1 MKKLHKI
8 LLLTLV
14 GTLLGSLH
22 AAAQTDG
29 SKKSKKNADDVVF
42 DTWAPVQ
49 KEDVEVDS
57 TIVYPHYYTYHTRA
71 RGYNDRIVVR
81 WMPDEYIPLRFL
93 YEYGATLIRTHEE
106 GARNG
111 NSDFICDT
119 LALSI
124 KPLSLDDFVTRFGAA
139 DTLAA
144 AAAQTVYGRSAD
156 STLTKAPW
164 GSMASLVE
172 QWEQQQE
179 LFGYAAMVAE
189 QRPDLA
195 EAMGL
200 GYTDRTAK
208 ADVDYTY
215 YLKPNI
221 PDSLLLYNVTMC
233 QPVRLGQYKPEKL
246 EMNLRDSITPP
257 LRVSLYWLSG
267 DYSFYDIE
275 RRTEGGEWKKLNNRP
290 YVYMSPD
297 DGNDMQS
304 DDNILF
310 LDLVPEP
317 AIYEYRVS
325 AYDLFGDKTLPTDPH
340 KVAVKDQTPPTAPYI
355 THIEILRGDTTIH
368 AQLFFDTNYRDED
381 LRGFVPF
388 YNNPLFMDADTW
400 VPLTQELINPTDTT
414 VTVNVTGLASGKIC
428 IAATDWS
435 GNISQSAPVNIDIA
449 DLKAPDAPTNLR
461 YTTDLASGTVRLVWD
476 APEDDDVMQY
486 QVLFANDSTH
496 MFIPVTSVPSVRDT
510 VFVDTLAMDVNQ
522 RYIYY
527 KVKAIDYSTNE
538 SPLSEMLQVLRPS
551 HLVPQTCHLDSAW
564 QDKDR
569 LYIRWIASNEAQIRA
584 HYLYR
589 REQGQKDWTLLR
601 ILNGDS
607 VKAEGNRIYIEDR
620 PRPSQERWEYAVETM
635 TFSDISSGL
644 SLVYSVKFNG
654 YRQFACPATLQGD
667 FLGTSKNE
675 TRLVWDVN
683 GTLPDYDKWYWCIY
697 RKGQKDTRMKFH
709 LTAKKEERDFS
720 DFLLR
725 EGEEAEY
732 YITLMMPGVG
742 ESLPS
747 NTVKVT
753 YKK

>member
-1 MKKLHKI
+1 MKKIYKI

-14 GTLLGSLH
+14 GTLLGNLH
-22 AAAQTDG
+22 AAAQEDG
-29 SKKSKKNADDVVF
+29 SKKSKRDDGLVYG
-42 DTWAPVQ
+42 TWSPGKRETIAI
-49 KEDVEVDS
+49 DS
-57 TIVYPHYYTYHTRA
+57 TEVREQSFTYYA
-71 RGYNDRIVVR
+71 QVRGYNDRIVVR
-81 WMPDEYIPLRFL
+81 WMADEYVPLRFL
-93 YEYGATLIRTHEE
+93 YEYGATLIRTHIE
-106 GARNG
+106 GTTTSNRLLK
-111 NSDFICDT
+111 SDT
-119 LALSI
+119 LSTNI
-124 KPLSLDDFVTRFGAA
+124 KPLSIEEFRSLFQANDSLAAGAA
-139 DTLAA
+139 
-144 AAAQTVYGRSAD
+144 QVVYGRSAD

-179 LFGYAAMVAE
+179 LFGFAAMISE

-200 GYTDRTAK
+200 SYTDRTARPGI
-208 ADVDYTY
+208 DYTY
-215 YLKPNI
+215 YLQPNI
-221 PDSLLLYNVTMC
+221 PDTLLLYNVSMC
-233 QPVRLGQYKPEKL
+233 QPVRLGAYEPEKL
-246 EMNLRDSITPP
+246 LLNLMDSITPP
-257 LRVSLYWLSG
+257 LRVSLYWPSTP
-267 DYSFYDIE
+267 YSYYDIE
-275 RRTEGGEWKKLNNRP
+275 RRNEGGEWQKLNEHP
-290 YVYMSPD
+290 YVYLSHD
-297 DGNDMQS
+297 DGVDGQA
-304 DDNILF
+304 DENILF
-310 LDLVPEP
+310 LDIVPEP
-317 AIYEYRVS
+317 AVYEYRIS
-325 AYDLFGDKTLPTDPH
+325 AYDLFGDKTLPTDPYR
-340 KVAVKDQTPPTAPYI
+340 VAVKDQTPPTAPYI

-368 AQLFFDTNYRDED
+368 AQLFFDTSYRDED

-388 YNNPLFMDADTW
+388 YNNPLLMDVDSW
-400 VPLTQELINPTDTT
+400 VPLTQELINPADTT

-428 IAATDWS
+428 VAAVDWS
-435 GNISQSAPVNIDIA
+435 GNVSQSAAVPIDIA
-449 DLKAPDAPTNLR
+449 DLKAPGAPTNLR
-461 YTTDLASGTVRLVWD
+461 YTADLASGTVRLVWD

-522 RYIYY
+522 KYIYY

-654 YRQFACPATLQGD
+654 YRQFACPATLQGN

-709 LTAKKEERDFS
+709 LTAKKEERGFC

-747 NTVKVT
+747 NTVKVV